1 MTTIPADLGAVTL
14 FVADIARAKVFYSR
28 VFGLAPIYEDD
39 VAAAF
44 RFQNVVINLLE
55 RRAAPELVAPSAI
68 AEPGA
73 GTGALLTIWVDDSA
87 AAIAELEARGVEL
100 LNGPIDRPWG
110 QRTAAFADPDGHV
123 WEVAQTIPA
132 TKTA

>member
-1 MTTIPADLGAVTL
+1 MTAIPADLGAVTL
-14 FVADIARAKVFYSR
+14 FVADVARAKAFYSR

-100 LNGPIDRPWG
+100 LNGPFDRPWG